1 MGYTST
7 LSFVDDSYKGAAPA
21 QNSLNMTITPTFA
34 NNTLGTPL
42 KNNTLFNYN
51 VAVLNLDKT
60 RGQSGV
66 LINFRPPSCLVLNSK
81 TLSSSTLIQSF
92 NYDMEQNEV
101 QMYIR
106 NLKAGETRTIPV
118 QLTQVSNGK
127 CTIRPSTVQYLNSGD
142 EVVTARPAY

>member
-1 MGYTST
+1 
-7 LSFVDDSYKGAAPA
+7 
-21 QNSLNMTITPTFA
+21 MTITPTFA

-42 KNNTLFNYN
+42 KNNTLFTYN

-66 LINFRPPSCLVLNSK
+66 LINFRPPSCLTLNSK
-81 TLSSSTLIQSF
+81 TLNSSVSVNGLIQSF

-118 QLTQVSNGK
+118 QLT
-127 CTIRPSTVQYLNSGD
+127 
-142 EVVTARPAY
+142 